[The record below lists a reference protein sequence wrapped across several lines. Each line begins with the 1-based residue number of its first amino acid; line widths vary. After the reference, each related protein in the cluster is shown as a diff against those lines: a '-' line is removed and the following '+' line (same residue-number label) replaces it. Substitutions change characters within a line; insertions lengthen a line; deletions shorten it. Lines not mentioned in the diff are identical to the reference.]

1 MRPTKRNHHHYA
13 VLRKQHGGTILGIII
28 GLVIGL
34 AIALA
39 VAMIITKTPMPFM
52 DKSGRATRIEANT
65 SQPFDPNKPL
75 YTNRG
80 AGREAQK
87 AETKQ
92 VASNPPINT
101 AAQPPSKPAP
111 APVPAPV
118 PGAEAPKAGQ
128 TAPTAPTAPPVPAAG
143 KDPAA
148 AIAGAES
155 KPVEAAEEKF
165 LYYLQAGAFRDQADA
180 EAMRGKL
187 ALAGVEAKT
196 SERNSESGVMYRVRV
211 GPFNNLDALEKVRGK
226 VSEVGV
232 DAAILRV
239 PK

>member
-1 MRPTKRNHHHYA
+1 MRPTKRNHHHHA

-92 VASNPPINT
+92 VASNPPINA

-111 APVPAPV
+111 APVPV
-118 PGAEAPKAGQ
+118 AEAPKAGQ
-128 TAPTAPTAPPVPAAG
+128 TAPTAPPVPAAG